1 MSEGLV
7 CNFSNFSEIILI
19 KTNHRKEV
27 KREWTFVRT
36 QKGYFIS
43 EISLRKKVYLIL
55 LQSGRG
61 KIRYKTRNE
70 KKYFIF
76 MK

>member
-1 MSEGLV
+1 MSEDLV
-7 CNFSNFSEIILI
+7 CNFSNFSEIISI

-27 KREWTFVRT
+27 QREWTFVRT

-70 KKYFIF
+70 KNILFL
-76 MK
+76 